1 MLESAETIIKVIK
14 QKDEVFSKR
23 PHLDFQ
29 TLRREGL
36 KHIGELSG
44 KIWTDHNTHDPGV
57 TILEALCYAL
67 IDLGYRTTLPIKDLL
82 ATEKVIQQ
90 EDQHWSQDDNF
101 LTPLEALSGNP
112 TTITDYRK
120 LLLEIRGVRNAWLAP
135 AEEQEIPLYLHYF
148 KDVESPDPSFP
159 KLSCDVTNDSYSTTV
174 FKLNLNG
181 LYHIFLEKYPDADNK
196 AIIEATQKLLSAHRN
211 LCEDFRDIT
220 ILAMMEVGICADV
233 ELTNEVPA
241 EIVYEQII
249 KRLKDYISP
258 ELKYYTLQ
266 QLLDKNKPIEDVF
279 AGRPYLTESYGFVD
293 TDELEGIVLR
303 SKLYMSDVYN
313 EILEIDGVKAIRRIS
328 FQGDNLDL
336 AGGNLQCLPIPK
348 GKVPVFTIQETCIEL
363 RNGDGVLSFNK
374 EKIHKA
380 FVNSNK
386 ALLKRAQLD
395 LRLPQG
401 TFHPDI
407 GTYYS
412 IQNDFPTVYGIGEGG
427 LPDTVSE
434 QRKAQ
439 ASQLKAY
446 LLFYDQLLAN
456 YLAQIANLRA
466 IFSNQRESERKPEDK
481 HTYFSQELE
490 AVPGIEQLLKKY
502 ATENL
507 SAGTVLAMPVVNNPA
522 LTEKLQRLLYNPRE
536 TLVISDNCSN
546 EEGLDHLTSNTRA
559 RCEMYIRQSIL
570 DVSQGDYIVEVHQDK
585 GGYFFVLCFT
595 QVPDMVLIGFQR
607 YSSVPKA
614 REAANLTAFLATI
627 PDNYRKMTRRDKD
640 EEGEPLV
647 RFLFDL
653 VYSPLSYAKY
663 LQDLL
668 EDQDLYCQRRDAF
681 LNHLLAR
688 FAEQFTDYT
697 LLQFGATSF
706 EKQQVRETIEA
717 KSTFL
722 SQYDEVS
729 RNRGRAFDY
738 MQPSWGTD
746 NISGFEKRA
755 ALLSGMPNWN
765 RRSLCNFE
773 VVESLSLVLL
783 DANGRPLFTG
793 RTTYQSEEELILAIG
808 DIFQK
813 LRDPGQYAQLSKQLS
828 DLDFNLL
835 RRTFSTIAE
844 PENIIISS
852 YTYKLQLKTTGG
864 ELKLESSKQDYI
876 NSSSVWRGLP
886 LFLQE
891 ISAFNPDWQL
901 AEIGEKTRYF
911 LDKAQLEK
919 KILPIITY
927 KWHLHQD
934 EGVLSSEKVFASPT
948 AALDDFVQT
957 GAFGGF
963 INGDKTAFYWKMQP
977 IDGIPLSC
985 SLPYQNRNEARKGW
999 LRTKVVGQ
1007 AKDNYTVEWLKD
1019 GSVQIRLRSDND
1031 IILAEAVIPQG
1042 SGINED
1048 TYITACQE
1056 AFLKRFD
1063 EVAEYQ
1069 IVEGFFSFYFS
1080 PEKTTLL
1087 ESYFFYPTVNA
1098 AIKAMMLAYQASQN
1112 LDNYY
1117 KAGSEENP
1125 EYRVLVRDKYGRFIA
1140 SSPSPEYNNIEE
1152 REAAYAFI
1160 SSQMRKS
1167 QVPFELLEEPR
1178 RFSWAILNNHTQQ
1191 VLETAAV
1198 EFYTEIEAVKDCNQ
1212 FLLRVIEEGKESF
1225 IYKNIYCIAAEKTP
1239 SQYKFI
1245 YYGDNRGVPLHP
1257 LLISQ
1262 EEWGSIPLVKQA
1274 YSEFV
1279 NALPNAI
1286 FDENRLT
1293 VSHAGKLVATFFEV
1307 DREAESGRQMRIAQ
1321 IKKLLPYFKTVYS
1334 ERPKQGFSIMSGWI
1348 YRFLK
1353 KDAPIAKGYC
1363 FNSREEAAEYKDT
1376 FCEFHPH
1383 PLPIIK
1389 NFNPLI
1395 CPAGDPDKFHYQ
1407 IWLPDKSGKMLP
1419 FFISYLGYDTQ
1430 EAALNAYEANWLQI
1444 IELAADGNNYDKEGG
1459 ISTEES
1465 YAKNAAFCQGK
1476 EDFLAVLLGDKAKAI
1491 ELAKLFPIRVKWE
1504 CDKFGSGIQGYRF
1517 QGFSLEAD
1525 KVIWHSHLSYE
1536 SSKEAIEG
1544 YQLFVIVLE
1553 NPNSCSQVCDPCLN
1567 PADEDCLEEGEVMS
1581 IEGHFRYHLYEI
1593 LIESEVKYTSAAAA
1607 WDAIRMEVVDPCSNE
1622 SCEWKGL
1629 RQFVEAA
1636 ESKDNYLY
1644 TKSGECYGFQVVDPN
1659 YFVAR
1664 HTCSYATPEE
1674 RDEAIQLIIEYARGR
1689 DCSLGRMAP
1698 LSPFSPYFPLG
1709 KGYFLDLKLVLK
1721 ETPQRDYDSTISQW
1735 LSFALKT
1742 EAIQEEKDRIKV
1754 VHPFRKDLLAFIRRD
1769 EKEGHGI
1776 DINEF
1781 RKLLREYPIIQ
1792 RGDQFC
1798 FQFYF
1803 EENGSALD
1811 EELRICGCE
1820 DTPSVEHPAF
1830 CGKAFIFESKHCYP
1844 CRAAAEQAYTQFCTL
1859 IKNPNSYGRTSETE
1873 VGPYSFDI
1881 VDRTQIIAS
1890 YPHCRPSKSG
1900 IAKLIEDVRACALD
1914 EGLHLV
1920 EHILLRPRCE
1930 TDNGRTI
1937 KLGCDCLLPAN
1948 PDLNCLDL
1956 KWQEDLDANDPCAAA
1971 ENPEIPYIPGA
1982 DPYSF
1987 WATVV
1992 LPSWT
1997 KRFRNADNRHFF
2009 MEMLYREVPAMV
2021 GLNIVWLNP
2030 QDMCKFEKSYQRWL
2044 TWMHNPDLL
2053 CEEGDPLCDLVK
2065 CIECLK
2071 NDPPCPTILEAQ
2083 GDCVCLKDKEDG
2095 KMVVACTEETDRLFW
2110 QAKDCDQPALRE
2122 AEEVDAIAVAAPA
2135 PEMTQKKKTKPKTAK
2150 KAAKTK
2156 PLDDTQIRKIINQ
2169 RTEKYRQYIQS
2180 IDNKNVLKTEAFDR
2194 AQFFINNPPQM
2205 MGYEQLVNTLVKNN
2219 LKRKGTSTYPLYLE
2233 MITHATLYLLD
2244 HLVQQHPQEI
2254 PKNIKEGLGAHF
2266 INLQEKG
2273 LDIPQLL
2280 TQWNTAVLEPL
2291 FPNAT
2296 KQFILIMQKV

>member
-44 KIWTDHNTHDPGV
+44 KIWTDHNIHDPGV

-82 ATEKVIQQ
+82 ATEKAIQQ
-90 EDQHWSQDDNF
+90 EDQWGQDDNF
-101 LTPLEALSGNP
+101 LTPLEALSCNP

-135 AEEQEIPLYLHYF
+135 AEEQEVPLYLHYF

-159 KLSCDVTNDSYSTTV
+159 KLSCDVTIDSYSTTV

-220 ILAMMEVGICADV
+220 ILGMMEVGICADV

-266 QLLDKNKPIEDVF
+266 QLLDKNKSIEDVF
-279 AGRPYLTESYGFVD
+279 AGRPYLTESFGFVD
-293 TDELEGIVLR
+293 TAELEGLALR
-303 SKLYMSDVYN
+303 STLHISDVYK
-313 EILEIDGVKAIRRIS
+313 EVLEIDGVRNIRRIS
-328 FQGDNLDL
+328 FQGDSLRL
-336 AGGNLQCLPIPK
+336 TSGNLQSLAIPK

-363 RNGDGVLSFNK
+363 RNGEGVLSFNK
-374 EKIHKA
+374 EKMHKA

-434 QRKAQ
+434 LRKAQ

-466 IFSNQRESERKPEDK
+466 IFSFQRESERNLRDK

-490 AVPGIEQLLKKY
+490 AVPGVEQLLKRY
-502 ATENL
+502 ATKNL
-507 SAGTVLAMPVVNNPA
+507 SAGTVLAMPVINDHA
-522 LTEKLQRLLYNPRE
+522 LAEKLQHLAYNPRE
-536 TLVISDNCSN
+536 SLIISDKCSN
-546 EEGLDHLTSNTRA
+546 EEGLTHLISDTRA
-559 RCEMYIRQSIL
+559 RCEVYIRQSIRDL
-570 DVSQGDYIVEVHQDK
+570 TQGDYYTEVHQDK
-585 GGYFFVLCFT
+585 AGYFFILCFT
-595 QVPDMVLIGFQR
+595 QVEEIVLIGFQR
-607 YSSVPKA
+607 YNSLSKA

-627 PDNYRKMTRRDKD
+627 PDNYRKMPRQDKN

-647 RFLFDL
+647 HFLFDL

-697 LLQFGATSF
+697 LLQFAATSS
-706 EKQQVRETIEA
+706 EKLQQRETIEA

-746 NISGFEKRA
+746 NVSGFEKRA

-783 DANGRPLFTG
+783 DANGQPLFTG
-793 RTTYQSEEELILAIG
+793 RTTYQSKEELTHAIV

-813 LRDPGQYAQLSKQLS
+813 LRDPNQYPQLSKQLS

-864 ELKLESSKQDYI
+864 ELKLESSKQDYL

-891 ISAFNPDWQL
+891 ISAFNPDSQL
-901 AEIGEKTRYF
+901 EEIGEKTKCF
-911 LDKAQLEK
+911 LDRAQLEK
-919 KILPIITY
+919 RILPIITY

-934 EGVLSSEKVFASPT
+934 GDVLSSEKVFTSPA
-948 AALDDFVQT
+948 AALDDFVQN
-957 GAFGGF
+957 GAFGVF
-963 INGDKTAFYWKMQP
+963 INGDKTAFYWEMQP
-977 IDGIPLSC
+977 IDGVPLSC

-999 LRTKVVGQ
+999 LRTKATGQ
-1007 AKDNYTVEWLKD
+1007 AKDNYTLEWLED

-1031 IILAEAVIPQG
+1031 ITLAEAVILQG
-1042 SGINED
+1042 SEINED
-1048 TYITACQE
+1048 TYIAACQE
-1056 AFLKRFD
+1056 AFSKHFD

-1069 IVEGFFSFYFS
+1069 IVEGFFNFYFS

-1087 ESYFFYPTVNA
+1087 ESYFLYPTVNA
-1098 AIKAMMLAYQASQN
+1098 AIEAMMLAYQASQN

-1125 EYRVLVRDKYGRFIA
+1125 EYKVLVRDKYGRFIA
-1140 SSPSPEYNNIEE
+1140 SSPSPEYNNIED
-1152 REAAYAFI
+1152 REAAYELI

-1167 QVPFELLEEPR
+1167 QMPLELLEEPR

-1191 VLETAAV
+1191 VLETA
-1198 EFYTEIEAVKDCNQ
+1198 EGFNTEIEAAKDCSQ
-1212 FLLRVIEEGKESF
+1212 FLLRVIGEGKDSF
-1225 IYKNIYCIAAEKTP
+1225 INKNIYCITAEQTP
-1239 SQYKFI
+1239 SKYKFI
-1245 YYGDNRGVPLHP
+1245 YYGDNREVPLYP

-1262 EEWGSIPLVKQA
+1262 KEWGSIPEVKMA
-1274 YSEFV
+1274 YTEFV
-1279 NALPNAI
+1279 QTLPNVI
-1286 FDENRLT
+1286 FDENLLT
-1293 VSHAGKLVATFFEV
+1293 LSHTGKLVAAFFEV
-1307 DREAESGRQMRIAQ
+1307 TRETESNRQMRITH
-1321 IKKLLPYFKTVYS
+1321 IKKLLSYLKTVYS
-1334 ERPKQGFSIMSGWI
+1334 ERPKQGYSKTSGWI

-1363 FNSREEAAEYKDT
+1363 FNSRAEAEAYKDT
-1376 FCEFHPH
+1376 FCGFQPH

-1444 IELAADGNNYDKEGG
+1444 IELAADGNNYDHEGG

-1465 YAKNAAFCQGK
+1465 YAKDAAFCQGK

-1504 CDKFGSGIQGYRF
+1504 CDKFGSDIKGYRF
-1517 QGFSLEAD
+1517 QGFNLEAD
-1525 KVIWHSHLSYE
+1525 RTIWHSHQIYA
-1536 SSKEAIEG
+1536 SSKEAIAA

-1553 NPNSCSQVCDPCLN
+1553 NPSSCSLVCDPCLN
-1567 PADEDCLEEGEVMS
+1567 PSDEACLEEDEVMS

-1593 LIESEVKYTSAAAA
+1593 LIESEVKYTTAAAA
-1607 WDAIRMEVVDPCSNE
+1607 WDEIRKDIVDPCGNE
-1622 SCEWKGL
+1622 SCKWEGV

-1636 ESKDNYLY
+1636 ESKENYLY
-1644 TKSGECYGFQVVDPN
+1644 TKSGECYGFQLVDPD

-1664 HTCSYATPEE
+1664 HTCSYATPEA
-1674 RDEAIQLIIEYARGR
+1674 RDEAIQQIIEYARGR
-1689 DCSLGRMAP
+1689 DCSLERMEP

-1709 KGYFLDLKLVLK
+1709 MGYFLDLKLVLK

-1742 EAIQEEKDRIKV
+1742 EAIPEEKDRIKV
-1754 VHPFRKDLLAFIRRD
+1754 IHPLRKDLVAFIRRD
-1769 EKEGHGI
+1769 DNDGRSI

-1781 RKLLREYPIIQ
+1781 RRLLRQYPIIQ

-1803 EENGSALD
+1803 EENGGALD
-1811 EELRICGCE
+1811 EELGICGCE
-1820 DTPSVEHPAF
+1820 DTPSAEHPTF
-1830 CGKAFIFESKHCYP
+1830 CGKAFIFESKRCYP
-1844 CRAAAEQAYTQFCTL
+1844 CRAAAEQAYTQFCTF
-1859 IKNPNSYGRTSETE
+1859 IKNPNSYERTSETE

-1930 TDNGRTI
+1930 TENGTAI
-1937 KLGCDCLLPAN
+1937 KIGCDCLLPAN
-1948 PDLNCLDL
+1948 PDLDCLDL

-2030 QDMCKFEKSYQRWL
+2030 QDMCKFEKAYQRWL

-2071 NDPPCPTILEAQ
+2071 NDPPCPTTLQAQ

-2110 QAKDCDQPALRE
+2110 RAKDCDQPALRE
-2122 AEEVDAIAVAAPA
+2122 AEKVDIIAVAAPA
-2135 PEMTQKKKTKPKTAK
+2135 PEMIKKRKSKPKATK
-2150 KAAKTK
+2150 KADK
-2156 PLDDTQIRKIINQ
+2156 PKLPDDTQIRNIINQ

-2194 AQFFINNPPQM
+2194 AQFFISNPPQM
-2205 MGYEQLVNTLVKNN
+2205 MGYEQLVNTLIKNN

-2233 MITHATLYLLD
+2233 MITYATLHLLD

-2266 INLQEKG
+2266 TILQEKG
-2273 LDIPQLL
+2273 LDMQQLL
-2280 TQWNTAVLEPL
+2280 AEWKTATLEPL